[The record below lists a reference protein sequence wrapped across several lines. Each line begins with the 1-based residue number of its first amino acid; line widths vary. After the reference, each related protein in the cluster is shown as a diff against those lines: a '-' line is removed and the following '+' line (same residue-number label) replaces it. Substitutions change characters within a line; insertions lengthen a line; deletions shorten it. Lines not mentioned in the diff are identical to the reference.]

1 MLLESL
7 VSEFFRILEKAGR
20 DWHRIRWAIQG
31 LEREIRRSSHW
42 SPWQEEEEEYL
53 IYRTCEALAYARRV
67 AVANEEFEWAHEI
80 SIRLRELGWESEKD
94 PDQAVQPAG

>member
-1 MLLESL
+1 MIREML
-7 VSEFFRILEKAGR
+7 VTEFFRVLEKSGR

-31 LEREIRRSSHW
+31 LEREIRRSSQG

-53 IYRTCEALAYARRV
+53 TYRICEALAYARRA

-80 SIRLRELGWESEKD
+80 SVRLTELGWEPEKESESNVKRI
-94 PDQAVQPAG
+94 G